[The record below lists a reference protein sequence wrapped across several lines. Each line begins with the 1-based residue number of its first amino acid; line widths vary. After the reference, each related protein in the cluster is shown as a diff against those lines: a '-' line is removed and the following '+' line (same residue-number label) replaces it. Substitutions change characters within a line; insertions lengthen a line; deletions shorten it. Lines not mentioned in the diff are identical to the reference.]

1 VLRKTF
7 FILLFALNIKCSGQN
22 TLNNDISISG
32 IIPSNDQIQFPVN
45 NANGRLIYY
54 LFSINYC
61 NFWKIYDR
69 IELGPL
75 LSITTGITKVEFNS
89 DVRNGDRLSSL
100 NYKAL
105 GIGLRSRCLLNKK
118 DANKK
123 FFLNLDFQRQI
134 VRAYSITFSS
144 RTNFP
149 NTDYFEN
156 TVSTYIK
163 PNSIK
168 NHFAT
173 SCTYQTDKK
182 KWGYEFS
189 IGIIYVTPEIYSYD
203 LGSNYSI
210 NGLSST
216 GKKKIEKNG
225 ILITSGFGIL
235 F

>member
-118 DANKK
+118 MLIRN
-123 FFLNLDFQRQI
+123 
-134 VRAYSITFSS
+134 S
-144 RTNFP
+144 
-149 NTDYFEN
+149 FE
-156 TVSTYIK
+156 
-163 PNSIK
+163 
-168 NHFAT
+168 
-173 SCTYQTDKK
+173 
-182 KWGYEFS
+182 
-189 IGIIYVTPEIYSYD
+189 
-203 LGSNYSI
+203 
-210 NGLSST
+210 
-216 GKKKIEKNG
+216 
-225 ILITSGFGIL
+225 SGFSKTNSQSL
-235 F
+235 FHYIFFSNKFSKHRLL